1 MWSIANTTPYV
12 VGAEILRDRQGAET
26 LVLVVKATFLVSV
39 NGECAIAPDQVD
51 IARVPQFSR
60 EPGQSS
66 LVTDTEFVPAK
77 PRTDVLLLGHAFAP
91 RGTRVVSVD
100 VALQVGELRNEFRV
114 WGDRQW
120 RRGSLRWSATEPTPF
135 ERMPIVYERAYGGT
149 HGKPDANGVLR
160 CDPRNPVGRG
170 FDTEA
175 RADGDL
181 LPNIEYVNETRRPA
195 GFGPIA
201 RHWEP
206 RVKFAGTYD
215 DDWRR
220 HRHPL
225 VPTDFDDLFYQTA
238 PLEQQSAVPLT
249 GGEPVILR
257 NLTPSGLLQ
266 FKLPRIPLLAHVDLG
281 DDVAAQ
287 RPKLHTVLIE
297 PDVPRV
303 VMTWSSALRC
313 QGRALKI
320 GDIHVRQKPMT
331 PLGTRPG
338 QMSTASRA

>member
-77 PRTDVLLLGHAFAP
+77 PRTDVL
-91 RGTRVVSVD
+91 
-100 VALQVGELRNEFRV
+100 
-114 WGDRQW
+114 
-120 RRGSLRWSATEPTPF
+120 
-135 ERMPIVYERAYGGT
+135 AYGGT
-149 HGKPDANGVLR
+149 HRKPDANGVLR